1 MKPNFEQTSLFSS
14 FELAAGS
21 PNRATTKHESDF
33 IVAIRKGIQDYVESG
48 GDITVPITFDI
59 DFRQLAI
66 AKNVKSWHSLY
77 QSFEN
82 VFDDLTNIPL
92 NVTVNFKHNTTKN
105 QGFKKATYWLLS
117 SVKQNQSKGLVR
129 ITINKEYQDFYIENV
144 LGNPAFQMDYEF
156 HEQSSSAYTYPF
168 YEWLSARVA
177 EEKFNDAPYPYRI
190 TVSYEEMRKRVPTPV
205 NQKTGKFKLASPNDY
220 KRNVILKA
228 IEDINSS
235 PKSQFKILN
244 PDEITTNSP
253 GQKLTEFVFIVAL
266 NAAPTPLIP
275 AKSTFTV
282 FDEYGVP
289 GWDYL
294 ARKMESLGFGK
305 TSIAKYQ
312 SQPAK
317 VWRAILETCIN
328 LGKLQEKG
336 TMPDSVN
343 TGGYL
348 RTLLKSK
355 LSDESFKAL
364 ATKIVLRAPQ
374 YRDDVIDAAS
384 SYDPIFEPLKIAESI
399 REHKEESV
407 QQTPENNGF
416 LRDWQEKHGVLPG
429 GLK

>member
-1 MKPNFEQTSLFSS
+1 LEKHFEQTSLFSS
-14 FELAAGS
+14 LELAAGS

-33 IVAIRKGIQDYVESG
+33 IVAIRKGIQDYVENG

-59 DFRQLAI
+59 DFRKLAV

-77 QSFEN
+77 QSFEK
-82 VFDDLTNIPL
+82 VFDDLTKVPL
-92 NVTVNFKHNTTKN
+92 NVTVHFKHNTERN
-105 QGFKKATYWLLS
+105 QGFKKATYWILS

-144 LGNPAFQMDYEF
+144 LCNPAFQMDYEF

-177 EEKFNDAPYPYRI
+177 EEKINESPYPYRI
-190 TVSYEEMRKRVPTPV
+190 TVSYKELRLRVPTPV
-205 NQKTGKFKLASPNDY
+205 NPKTGKFKLASPNDY
-220 KRNVILKA
+220 KRNVIQKA

-235 PKSQFKILN
+235 PKSQFRILN
-244 PDEITTNSP
+244 EDEITTNVP
-253 GQKLTEFVFIVAL
+253 GQRLTEFIFVVAL
-266 NAAPTPLIP
+266 NAAPTPLLP
-275 AKSTFTV
+275 AHHV
-282 FDEYGVP
+282 YAIFDEYGVP
-289 GWDYL
+289 SWDYL
-294 ARKMESLGFGK
+294 SSKMESLGFGK

-336 TMPDSVN
+336 TPPDSIN
-343 TGGYL
+343 SGGYL
-348 RTLLKSK
+348 RTMLKSN
-355 LSDESFKAL
+355 LSDEPFKTL
-364 ATKIVLRAPQ
+364 ATRIVLRAPQ

-384 SYDPIFEPLKIAESI
+384 NYDLIFEPLKISESI
-399 REHKEESV
+399 RNHVDDSTI
-407 QQTPENNGF
+407 QTPENNDF
-416 LRDWQEKHGVLPG
+416 LREWQEKHGDLPG